1 MITSLHY
8 PAIDRLLDRFKL
20 ESKQFFPRLNRNQ
33 RKELRK
39 YINYRKAE
47 HKDNWNFSPF
57 TAATLEQVNHRAE
70 QFYLQHL
77 KYTQLKLPVIACF
90 QYKDFVNIP

>member
-1 MITSLHY
+1 MITTLNYHS
-8 PAIDRLLDRFKL
+8 IDRLLDRFK
-20 ESKQFFPRLNRNQ
+20 EDSKPFFKNLNRNQ

-47 HKDNWNFSPF
+47 HKDNWSFSPF

-77 KYTQLKLPVIACF
+77 KYTQLKLPIYPLFSV
-90 QYKDFVNIP
+90 